1 MTVNTRLNI
10 EQVDGVSR
18 RNKAWRMLGEPMN
31 ELATVAEQLENVLQS
46 RLSGR
51 VHDLQVECQTA
62 GVVLRGWTRTYYAKQ
77 LAQHAA
83 IAASGLSILANDI
96 EVR

>member
-1 MTVNTRLNI
+1 
-10 EQVDGVSR
+10 
-18 RNKAWRMLGEPMN
+18 MLGEPMS
-31 ELATVAEQLENVLQS
+31 ELATVAEQLECVLRS

-51 VHDLQVECQTA
+51 VPELQVGCQTA

-77 LAQHAA
+77 LAQQPA
-83 IAASGLSILANDI
+83 IDATVLPIVANEI